1 MKRKRGPAPHG
12 KKARI
17 KHKETNEPDP
27 VEDSDEE
34 GNDFDDEED
43 SFKGISGDED
53 QGHTQ
58 DSVASKEPVN
68 NANGTTEKDKSR
80 GGKMAAPAKGE
91 LTDLLFQSRSFQS
104 NLFKLQ
110 VDQLLSEVRVKYD
123 KMDKVERILHQI
135 KDILASLT
143 ESPEQLVPAYP
154 PTK

>member
-1 MKRKRGPAPHG
+1 MKRKRGPAPHA
-12 KKARI
+12 KKSRVKQTDTI
-17 KHKETNEPDP
+17 VPNNFR
-27 VEDSDEE
+27 DSGEE

-53 QGHTQ
+53 QGQTP

-91 LTDLLFQSRSFQS
+91 LMDLLFQSRSFQS